1 MTDLKNKKD
10 KHHLKYD
17 GQIAAGGK
25 LLQRSGSVHGRLTN
39 NPLALRYHPP
49 LLQRAPTST
58 VAKKPELSLTY
69 EHTTNPQVDHFTNG
83 FITQWY
89 CNNVQHNPMARSG
102 LEF

>member
-58 VAKKPELSLTY
+58 VAKKPELSLNMSIPQTRKL
-69 EHTTNPQVDHFTNG
+69 TTSR
-83 FITQWY
+83 
-89 CNNVQHNPMARSG
+89 MA
-102 LEF
+102 L